1 MIAGTVPS
9 RLVLAVVA
17 SVDVISITL
26 KVDMGSQ

>member
-17 SVDVISITL
+17 NVDVISITS
-26 KVDMGSQ
+26 KAVMGSQ